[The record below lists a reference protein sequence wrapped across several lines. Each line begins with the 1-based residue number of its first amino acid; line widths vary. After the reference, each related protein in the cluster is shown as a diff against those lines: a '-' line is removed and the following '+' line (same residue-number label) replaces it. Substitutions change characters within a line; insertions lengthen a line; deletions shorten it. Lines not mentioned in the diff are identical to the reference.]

1 MFGPHFITFIM
12 CLKFVSFSVSGHL
25 NFIRKIPEFVKL
37 VADCSQMIFCLVM
50 NFLNKQN
57 KFEASI
63 IFKGRIR
70 FWALSLMT
78 QMKNQTHCSAQSP
91 LKWSFSGDEFLPNF
105 DKLSWTCTLTQGN
118 SVISSVFLPS
128 WLKTSDLTLWF
139 VLWMPFNNADAEY

>member
-91 LKWSFSGDEFLPNF
+91 LKWSFSGDEFLPNLHSDTGKLCNLVCFFTLLIENQWF
-105 DKLSWTCTLTQGN
+105 DSLLCAL
-118 SVISSVFLPS
+118 
-128 WLKTSDLTLWF
+128 
-139 VLWMPFNNADAEY
+139 NAF